1 MVKLL
6 TVDQVQSMLSNNIK
20 VITSI
25 QSVTR
30 LFKIS
35 IDDKNLI
42 EKTIGCE
49 CSNIIVIKTI
59 INDNKWNYNPNWYDR
74 EKNALMKLQGE
85 KHFPTLLA
93 FNDKST
99 SLCMTYCGE
108 NINLKNMPTNW
119 DEQMMNIIKI
129 LQKHRIYNNDMH
141 ACNILVKN
149 HIIHLIDFSWASFNK
164 EEYPFVNI
172 KIEDLNKIIRKFND
186 YGFTTAKDFFNHFI
200 NKMMLTSTRRYHYE
214 QKHMKETKT
223 KMGMFMI

>member
-6 TVDQVQSMLSNNIK
+6 TIDQVQSMLSNNIK
-20 VITSI
+20 VLTGI

-49 CSNIIVIKTI
+49 CSDIIVIKTI

-74 EKNALMKLQGE
+74 EKKALLKLQGE

-93 FNDKST
+93 FNDKSA

-108 NINLKNMPTNW
+108 SINLKNMPTNW
-119 DEQMMNIIKI
+119 NEQMINMIKI
-129 LQKHRIYNNDMH
+129 LQKHQIYNNDMH
-141 ACNILVKN
+141 AGNILVKN
-149 HIIHLIDFSWASFNK
+149 NMIFLIDFSWSSFSK

-172 KIEDLNKIIRKFND
+172 KIEELNKIIQEFNN
-186 YGFTTAKDFFNHFI
+186 YGFTTAKELFNDYI
-200 NKMMLTSTRRYHYE
+200 NKNMFTTMRRYHYE
-214 QKHMKETKT
+214 QKYMKKSIME
-223 KMGMFMI
+223 MFMVK